1 MKNLID
7 QIISEYFSSS
17 KSQPN
22 TKRIEKEINDLVNS
36 STLNSEERGEIQIEP
51 FGEIEFPFLQLGK
64 ISSLNFCLHE
74 FINFAFYYMNKDI
87 YKNVADVGACIGL
100 HTILLSKCGYKVSAF
115 EPDKDNFKL
124 LKKYLSLNNIINV
137 KAYNKAVY
145 DNNTKIVKFN
155 IIHDNKTGNHILG
168 SKKTFMEILK
178 QWNWRLFHYKINEI
192 K

>member
-36 STLNSEERGEIQIEP
+36 STLNSEEKGKIQIEP

-64 ISSLNFCLHE
+64 ISSLNFFCLHE

-100 HTILLSKCGYKVSAF
+100 HTI
-115 EPDKDNFKL
+115 
-124 LKKYLSLNNIINV
+124 YLANVVTKFLHLNQIKIILN
-137 KAYNKAVY
+137 Y
-145 DNNTKIVKFN
+145 
-155 IIHDNKTGNHILG
+155 
-168 SKKTFMEILK
+168 
-178 QWNWRLFHYKINEI
+178 
-192 K
+192 